1 MAHGYLGGDSEGSS
15 PSMDNGIFSTEMME
29 KFLLSSIREGTR
41 KCLSSSLPSPLGEL
55 VLDELWGGGGGG
67 ESVRV
72 RREHLPATVR
82 PKTRGSQHRA

>member
-15 PSMDNGIFSTEMME
+15 PSMDSGIFSTEMME

-55 VLDELWGGGGGG
+55 VLDELWGGGGGIGQG
-67 ESVRV
+67 EEGAFACYSKTQNS
-72 RREHLPATVR
+72 REPA
-82 PKTRGSQHRA
+82 